1 MAEGLAE
8 KRPCPECGGYLEW
21 SARKQAL
28 ACPYCGTVVGAPR
41 GHQPDMGP
49 AARDT
54 AGHAHEP
61 DGSVASSPA
70 LDGSFQ
76 GEFVAGVPGHAADD
90 RALAR
95 EAETLFGPKADID
108 HHALQEQD
116 LEAALRDPANLRNW
130 GAERFELKC
139 QSCQAISVFVN
150 AQVADR
156 CSFCGSPAIVSHEAM
171 RDAITPQSVLP
182 FKYDDTQVRDIL
194 RAWYG
199 KRWFAPSRLKKAAA
213 TDTLKGIYLPYWTF
227 DARAF
232 SRWSAEAGHYYYTTE
247 QVRGTDGRIETRQVQ
262 HVRWVPAMGE
272 LEHFF
277 DDELVPGTVGIH
289 PKLLRR
295 IEPFPTTTDLK
306 AYSPDFVRGWTVER
320 YQVDLREAT
329 TQGRR
334 QMQHEME
341 AMCARMV
348 PGNTYRNLMVDT
360 QFTGCTFKHVLVPV
374 WLVRYTY
381 GHRVFQV
388 VVNGYTGRVAGERPY
403 SWMKIAFAVLA
414 VVLLLAAL
422 ALFQGR

>member
-1 MAEGLAE
+1 M
-8 KRPCPECGGYLEW
+8 
-21 SARKQAL
+21 
-28 ACPYCGTVVGAPR
+28 
-41 GHQPDMGP
+41 
-49 AARDT
+49 
-54 AGHAHEP
+54 
-61 DGSVASSPA
+61 
-70 LDGSFQ
+70 
-76 GEFVAGVPGHAADD
+76 
-90 RALAR
+90 
-95 EAETLFGPKADID
+95 
-108 HHALQEQD
+108 
-116 LEAALRDPANLRNW
+116 
-130 GAERFELKC
+130 
-139 QSCQAISVFVN
+139 
-150 AQVADR
+150 
-156 CSFCGSPAIVSHEAM
+156 
-171 RDAITPQSVLP
+171 
-182 FKYDDTQVRDIL
+182 
-194 RAWYG
+194 
-199 KRWFAPSRLKKAAA
+199 
-213 TDTLKGIYLPYWTF
+213 
-227 DARAF
+227 
-232 SRWSAEAGHYYYTTE
+232 
-247 QVRGTDGRIETRQVQ
+247 RGTDGRLETRQVQ
-262 HVRWVPAMGE
+262 HVRWIPAAGE

-306 AYSPDFVRGWTVER
+306 PYSPDYVRGWTVER

-341 AMCARMV
+341 AMCARQV

>member
-1 MAEGLAE
+1 MAEGLAD

-28 ACPYCGTVVGAPR
+28 ACPYCGTVMGAPR
-41 GHQPDMGP
+41 RHQPDTGP

-54 AGHAHEP
+54 AGHVHEP
-61 DGSVASSPA
+61 DGSVASGPA

-247 QVRGTDGRIETRQVQ
+247 QVRGTDGRLETRQVQ
-262 HVRWVPAMGE
+262 HVRWIPAAGE
-272 LEHFF
+272 FEHFF

-289 PKLLRR
+289 PRLLRR

-306 AYSPDFVRGWTVER
+306 PYSPDYVVSPE
-320 YQVDLREAT
+320 QLRNPPIILPLNGLLSSGLKPE
-329 TQGRR
+329 
-334 QMQHEME
+334 
-341 AMCARMV
+341 
-348 PGNTYRNLMVDT
+348 P
-360 QFTGCTFKHVLVPV
+360 TG
-374 WLVRYTY
+374 
-381 GHRVFQV
+381 
-388 VVNGYTGRVAGERPY
+388 
-403 SWMKIAFAVLA
+403 
-414 VVLLLAAL
+414 L
-422 ALFQGR
+422 ALRSTAYNVISARSGSISRTKARIDSKMKAQKRRSRRCSRRSSSRMLCPAPHSTA

>member
-1 MAEGLAE
+1 MAEGQPE

-21 SARKQAL
+21 NARKQAL
-28 ACPYCGTVVGAPR
+28 ACPYCGTVVGPPR
-41 GHQPDMGP
+41 GRQPEVGGV
-49 AARDT
+49 ARDT
-54 AGHAHEP
+54 VGHAHVPDEP
-61 DGSVASSPA
+61 MASSSVP
-70 LDGSFQ
+70 DGSFQ

-95 EAETLFGPKADID
+95 EAETLFGSKADID

-182 FKYDDTQVRDIL
+182 FKHDHTQVRDIL

-199 KRWFAPSRLKKAAA
+199 KRWFAPSRLKRAAA

-247 QVRGTDGRIETRQVQ
+247 QVRGTDGRLETRQVQ
-262 HVRWVPAMGE
+262 HVRWIPAAGE

-306 AYSPDFVRGWTVER
+306 PYSPDYVRGWTVER

-341 AMCARMV
+341 AMCARQV

-403 SWMKIAFAVLA
+403 SWVKIVLA
-414 VVLLLAAL
+414 VLLAMAIIYAL
-422 ALFQGR
+422 LVR

>member
-1 MAEGLAE
+1 M
-8 KRPCPECGGYLEW
+8 
-21 SARKQAL
+21 
-28 ACPYCGTVVGAPR
+28 VVAPR
-41 GHQPDMGP
+41 GHQPDTGP
-49 AARDT
+49 VARDT
-54 AGHAHEP
+54 AGHAHDP
-61 DGSVASSPA
+61 DGPVASGPVP
-70 LDGSFQ
+70 DGSFQ

-182 FKYDDTQVRDIL
+182 FKHDHTQVRDIL

-232 SRWSAEAGHYYYTTE
+232 SRWWTFDARAFSRWSAEAGHYYYTTE
-247 QVRGTDGRIETRQVQ
+247 QVRGTDGRLETRQVQ
-262 HVRWVPAMGE
+262 HVCWIPAAGE
-272 LEHFF
+272 FEHFF

-289 PKLLRR
+289 PRLLRR

-306 AYSPDFVRGWTVER
+306 PYSPDYVRGWTVER
-320 YQVDLREAT
+320 
-329 TQGRR
+329 
-334 QMQHEME
+334 
-341 AMCARMV
+341 
-348 PGNTYRNLMVDT
+348 
-360 QFTGCTFKHVLVPV
+360 
-374 WLVRYTY
+374 
-381 GHRVFQV
+381 
-388 VVNGYTGRVAGERPY
+388 
-403 SWMKIAFAVLA
+403 
-414 VVLLLAAL
+414 
-422 ALFQGR
+422 

>member
-1 MAEGLAE
+1 MAEGQPE

-21 SARKQAL
+21 NARKQAL
-28 ACPYCGTVVGAPR
+28 ACPYCGTVVGPPR
-41 GHQPDMGP
+41 GRQPEAG
-49 AARDT
+49 ALARDT
-54 AGHAHEP
+54 VGHAHVPDEP
-61 DGSVASSPA
+61 MASSSVP
-70 LDGSFQ
+70 DGSFQ

-95 EAETLFGPKADID
+95 EAETLFGSKADID

-116 LEAALRDPANLRNW
+116 LEAALQDPANLRNW

-182 FKYDDTQVRDIL
+182 FKHDHTQVRDIL

-199 KRWFAPSRLKKAAA
+199 KRWFAPSRLKRAAA

-247 QVRGTDGRIETRQVQ
+247 QVRGTDGRLETRQVQ
-262 HVRWVPAMGE
+262 HVRWIPAAGE

-306 AYSPDFVRGWTVER
+306 PYSPDYVRGWTVER

-341 AMCARMV
+341 AMCARRV